1 MSRRAFVTFGIFAA
15 IFAVLIPVLLIT
27 GKGSEGN
34 SAEGVPAKYE
44 EGQQLFADNCGSC
57 HTLKAAGADGV
68 VGPNLDRLLG
78 TGTPEGNSQRVANAV
93 EQGINGRMPK
103 GILEGEDVKLVSDFV
118 GRYSG
123 R

>member
-1 MSRRAFVTFGIFAA
+1 VSRRAFVTFGIFAA
-15 IFAVLIPVLLIT
+15 IFAVLIPFLLIT
-27 GKGSEGN
+27 GKGSGN
-34 SAEGVPAKYE
+34 DAVDGRYKA
-44 EGQQLFADNCGSC
+44 GQELFAQNCGSC

-68 VGPNLDRLLG
+68 VGPNLDRLLA

-103 GILEGEDVKLVSDFV
+103 GILQGEDVKQVADFV
-118 GRYSG
+118 GRYAG